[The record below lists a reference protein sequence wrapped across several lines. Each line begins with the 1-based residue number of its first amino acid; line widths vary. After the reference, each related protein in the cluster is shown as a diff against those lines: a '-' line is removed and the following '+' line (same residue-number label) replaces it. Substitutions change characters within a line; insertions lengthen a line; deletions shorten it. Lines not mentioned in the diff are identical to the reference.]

1 MKLTSEQEKAFE
13 EIGTA
18 TKRPNFLKRILSIG
32 KKRTDVLD
40 DAGIDSKE
48 VVVKVEKGAEYPA
61 KCYAYVPDAEKP
73 SEWKLR
79 MCAVGTTKVSREQLG
94 AASAAFSQG
103 GFRGQK
109 VQLPS
114 ESVAKVKAKIRSEY
128 KKLGVEADDVPT
140 SVKSGGN
147 VVNELKAKLLEGCKG
162 CAEDVRTKMQAVLD
176 EMEGEKANDVA
187 LVRQLAEIVAQ
198 IQDKELQ
205 TKLNAVIS
213 AMQKP
218 TAKPDAKPEKVEK
231 VEAEQEEIVKKKE
244 VAETQV
250 VDVKAIADSVI
261 EELQID
267 ALSKMLQEHDSGL
280 VKILELIEPLAQ
292 EIKNVKEQLN
302 ELTIKTENVASE
314 TKELAKQDEIKVAEK
329 VARQTP
335 FWANRFQ
342 ASEAAETILDGEE
355 QKKYKRPEMPKWM
368 DAATGLGGK

>member
-13 EIGTA
+13 EIGAA

-73 SEWKLR
+73 SEWKLPICER
-79 MCAVGTTKVSREQLG
+79 GTTKVSKKQLDL
-94 AASAAFSQG
+94 AAQAFGS
-103 GFRGQK
+103 GFYGQK

-292 EIKNVKEQLN
+292 EIKNVKEQLD
-302 ELTIKTENVASE
+302 ELTIKTESVASE

-329 VARQTP
+329 VMRQTP